1 MQINRQPQRNRVRQ
15 IALAVIKNLFLT
27 VVTIF
32 AVIAAGELAFHIA
45 LPFRGTGNADAGV
58 PVYSHIERAIAL
70 WLLTFPVFS
79 FLFVFIIQ
87 RTLCK
92 NNYLPYW
99 VGIFVSIF
107 CSYGYLFDLSW

>member
-1 MQINRQPQRNRVRQ
+1 MNYNRQRNRVRQ
-15 IALAVIKNLFLT
+15 IALAVIKNLGLT
-27 VVTIF
+27 VITIF
-32 AVIAAGELAFHIA
+32 AVTAAGELAFQIA

-58 PVYSHIERAIAL
+58 PIYSHIKRALAL
-70 WLLTFPVFS
+70 WLLTFPIFS

-99 VGIFVSIF
+99 VGTFVSIH
-107 CSYGYLFDLSW
+107 CSYAYLFALSW